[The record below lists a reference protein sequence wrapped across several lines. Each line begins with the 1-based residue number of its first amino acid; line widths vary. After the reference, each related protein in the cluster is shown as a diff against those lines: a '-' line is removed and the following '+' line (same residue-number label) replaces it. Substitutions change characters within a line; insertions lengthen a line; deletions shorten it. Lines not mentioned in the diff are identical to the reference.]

1 MRLESQNYFLS
12 SFSSLSLTFHKPTKV
27 IVVNPHDSIIKS
39 PVFQGQLQERKTGF
53 RGSDVNVLSIVKD
66 IASQTSINFVHSVIP
81 RQFLDVNRA
90 DTDDNKEDPP
100 YVDSRLFPYYFDFHQ
115 NVFLLVQES
124 VEAFGEDGVLVLV
137 LHGFKEQPFG
147 GTEYDLILGT
157 QHRESLRSK
166 SCADKNFSRFFERQ
180 GYSVYTPEALFK
192 PGERYNAHRSY
203 VVNNIRAQFDVDVI
217 QIEISS
223 KYRNETAR
231 AEGKMLSKAFA
242 EFIKN
247 YYNS

>member
-66 IASQTSINFVHSVIP
+66 IASQTNINFVHAVIP

-124 VEAFGEDGVLVLV
+124 VETFGEDGVLVLV
-137 LHGFKEQPFG
+137 LHGFKEQPLG
-147 GTEYDLILGT
+147 GAEYDLILGT
-157 QHRESLRSK
+157 QHRESLRRK
-166 SCADKNFSRFFERQ
+166 SCADKNFAKFFGRR
-180 GYSVYTPEALFK
+180 GYSVYTPDALFK
-192 PGERYNAHRSY
+192 SGERYNAHRSY

-242 EFIKN
+242 EFIKDN
-247 YYNS
+247 Y